1 MIKQTLF
8 FSNPAFLSLKNRQL
22 VIDTKSER
30 GTVTRPIEDI
40 GVVVIESHCVTFT
53 SALLSALLDNNA
65 AILFCDSKHMPS
77 GLLTPLSGNTL
88 MNERS
93 RDQLAA
99 SLPLKKQ
106 LWQQTVS
113 SKIANQG
120 KLLALSSACETG
132 CMSQWAKMVK
142 SGDPDNLEARAAIYY
157 WKNLFTDKPGF
168 LRHDEE
174 EVLNSLLD
182 YGYAIL
188 RAVMARA
195 IVGAGL
201 IPNVGLFHSNK
212 YNSYCL
218 ADDLMEPYRPYV
230 DRLVVSIHKAH
241 PEIAVLT
248 PEIKRL
254 LLSIPIIDVRIGKVK
269 RPLMIAAGITA
280 ASLTKCFSGEIRKI
294 SYPEI

>member
-22 VIDTKSER
+22 VIDTKSEG

-40 GVVVIESHCVTFT
+40 GLVVIESHCVTFT

-113 SKIANQG
+113 SKIVNQG

-168 LRHDEE
+168 LRHDEA

-201 IPNVGLFHSNK
+201 IPNIGLFHSNK

-230 DRLVVSIHKAH
+230 DRLVVSIHKAN
-241 PEIAVLT
+241 PEITVLT